1 MPNTKD
7 NMNRC
12 GVAWFKMDEASGDV
26 TDSKGSLI
34 GTQTNVTRVDGV
46 SGRALNFSG
55 NGIVQFQNTII
66 PLGKKSIRFKVK
78 TTQATTTGGVILSNG
93 LVASGSVAYGYY
105 FGVHKN
111 KLLIIYYRGNVEV
124 LRTDIYSNKSI
135 NDGVWHDILFTWDGT
150 TNPDAVKLYIDD
162 MNTPDITATFPTL
175 DISPHSMNLTMG
187 RTNNTGYYEYFNGQL
202 DDVEIYNDVIT
213 PIRNRTLVF
222 HNDNYKYYTTSW
234 KILGSTVSES
244 DYITYGIKDISS
256 ISEMAWSELV
266 GEVQLCQFTDD
277 SGTTETQFNIET
289 EPFTLAEEWADKTI
303 KVIEYTDNPIQIESL
318 ITLETEPFSLYD
330 ELGDSVD
337 VLYYTDDP
345 TKTKAELNVTANY
358 SPLDDI
364 QSDFEVVTWTNDEND
379 EASRSLEIKALPFAQ
394 LILTPNDIKTYGNI
408 KSFVASKIDQTID
421 GTLRFIVSF
430 DSGITWKIS
439 RFGKWE
445 SVAIDDLDSIKKR
458 GMSLTSI
465 NSLPAASIVGINRI
479 GYYIDNSKHRNEDVK
494 LDYLKIISNAPV
506 NDVKFNDLAF
516 YLLNTTATIQLSLQG
531 NKLVG
536 KLDDADTGRVQYRVS
551 LNNKPYYPANG
562 EFTALAPS
570 PLNISFNISERDIIF
585 DQENVLKVE
594 FQDYWGLTDFWQT
607 TFIGTYSGIMFKDES
622 GKFYSNSFGE
632 VLKQLDFGDLIA
644 GQSTL
649 EQKVIVKNQLG
660 VKVQNLILE
669 VMKDRLPEGVKIE
682 LSRSN
687 FPFTPE
693 EPLLFNMFFDE
704 NEEFNFY
711 VRIVTE
717 LTAPASPNGQFEIR
731 AKADSV

>member
-1 MPNTKD
+1 MTVVGEVLTAPESGWKRYDDTHVKYVYSSGFSNSPSTSYYNGGARISTSISQTVDFGFWGTKIRVIGNMHNLGSKNISISIDETTYLFSEYNTNIIQQALVFEKTELTRKFHKVKITTND
-7 NMNRC
+7 
-12 GVAWFKMDEASGDV
+12 ASYVLFDAV
-26 TDSKGSLI
+26 DI
-34 GTQTNVTRVDGV
+34 DADGV
-46 SGRALNFSG
+46 LGEYPSRTFVYNNSTYKKYTT
-55 NGIVQFQNTII
+55 NGWEVVASSEPTQVDYQTQGMADLSII
-66 PLGKKSIRFKVK
+66 PESAWSQL
-78 TTQATTTGGVILSNG
+78 T
-93 LVASGSVAYGYY
+93 
-105 FGVHKN
+105 
-111 KLLIIYYRGNVEV
+111 GNVE
-124 LRTDIYSNKSI
+124 LCLYTDDPAK
-135 NDGVWHDILFTWDGT
+135 T
-150 TNPDAVKLYIDD
+150 
-162 MNTPDITATFPTL
+162 
-175 DISPHSMNLTMG
+175 
-187 RTNNTGYYEYFNGQL
+187 
-202 DDVEIYNDVIT
+202 
-213 PIRNRTLVF
+213 
-222 HNDNYKYYTTSW
+222 
-234 KILGSTVSES
+234 
-244 DYITYGIKDISS
+244 
-256 ISEMAWSELV
+256 
-266 GEVQLCQFTDD
+266 EVQF
-277 SGTTETQFNIET
+277 SIET
-289 EPFTLAEEWADKTI
+289 KPFTIAEEWADKTI
-303 KVIEYTDNPIQIESL
+303 KVIEYTDNPIQTESS

-458 GMSLTSI
+458 GMSLTTI

-479 GYYIDNSKHRNEDVK
+479 GYYIDNSKHRNEDAK

-506 NDVKFNDLAF
+506 NDIKFNDLAF
-516 YLLNTTATIQLSLQG
+516 YLLNTTANIIKLNLQG

-536 KLDDADTGRVQYRVS
+536 QLDDADTGRLQYRVS

>member
-1 MPNTKD
+1 MRLV
-7 NMNRC
+7 NMIPAMTSATTPS
-12 GVAWFKMDEASGDV
+12 GVASANSYEVNASSNNPRYPWMAFDGNV
-26 TDSKGSLI
+26 STRWNTERGANGISWIQYKFPSPQKIKKYSISSPYETSSPKAWTFEGS
-34 GTQTNVTRVDGV
+34 VDGTTWIILDTQV
-46 SGRALNFSG
+46 NQTGW
-55 NGIVQFQNTII
+55 NTSVREYTVTNDNPFEYYRI
-66 PLGKKSIRFKVK
+66 K
-78 TTQATTTGGVILSNG
+78 TSLSNG
-93 LVASGSVAYGYY
+93 DYYYVVINELQMFGYIY
-105 FGVHKN
+105 DHKY
-111 KLLIIYYRGNVEV
+111 LIYNEGNYKKYDGTGFINVDYNSIVNDGMDDLSIIPETAWSQLAGNVE
-124 LRTDIYSNKSI
+124 LC
-135 NDGVWHDILFTWDGT
+135 
-150 TNPDAVKLYIDD
+150 
-162 MNTPDITATFPTL
+162 
-175 DISPHSMNLTMG
+175 
-187 RTNNTGYYEYFNGQL
+187 
-202 DDVEIYNDVIT
+202 
-213 PIRNRTLVF
+213 
-222 HNDNYKYYTTSW
+222 YYTDDLSKT
-234 KILGSTVSES
+234 E
-244 DYITYGIKDISS
+244 
-256 ISEMAWSELV
+256 A
-266 GEVQLCQFTDD
+266 QF
-277 SGTTETQFNIET
+277 SIET
-289 EPFTLAEEWADKTI
+289 KPFTLAEEWADKTI
-303 KVIEYTDNPIQIESL
+303 KVIEYTDNPIQTESS

-408 KSFVASKIDQTID
+408 KSFVASKIDQTIE
-421 GTLRFIVSF
+421 GTLRFIASF
-430 DSGITWKIS
+430 DSGVTWKIS

-458 GMSLTSI
+458 GMSLTTI

-479 GYYIDNSKHRNEDVK
+479 GYYIDNNKHRNEDVK

-506 NDVKFNDLAF
+506 NDVKFSDLAF

-570 PLNISFNISERDIIF
+570 PLNISFNISERDIVF
-585 DQENVLKVE
+585 DQENILKVE
-594 FQDYWGLTDFWQT
+594 FQDFWGLTDFWQT